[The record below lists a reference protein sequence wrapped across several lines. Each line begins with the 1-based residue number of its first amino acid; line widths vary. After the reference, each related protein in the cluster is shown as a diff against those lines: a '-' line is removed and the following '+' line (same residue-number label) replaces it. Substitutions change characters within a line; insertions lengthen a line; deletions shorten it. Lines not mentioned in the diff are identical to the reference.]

1 MRAVDPREVPADWAP
16 PEATAADRL
25 RLRLLISVS
34 VAAALW
40 YFAWLLQP
48 ARVGNP
54 VLYGL
59 LLLAEL
65 FNVLQAVG
73 FWWTCSRRTHRRHCP
88 PPQVGWSV
96 DLLIP
101 VYNEPVEI
109 VEPVIRACL
118 RLRSVAV
125 RVVVLDDGKSDQLR
139 ALTSRLGADYLRRP
153 TNRGAKAGNINAALA
168 RTSAPFVA
176 VLDCDHVPDVRFLE
190 ATVGHFADERVAFVQ
205 TPQFYANARQKA
217 VAAAAWSQQAL
228 FFGGISVG
236 KDALGAMFCCGT
248 NVVFRRAAL
257 DEVGGFPEDSITED
271 FQMSVSFH
279 SRGWRSVYVPEVLA
293 RGLGPEDM
301 ASYVSQQLRWARGCI
316 SAIPSVLRARL
327 PIQLRLQYLL
337 SASYFLYGWTVLI
350 YMFMPVARIVFD
362 AQPVAS
368 TSSAIFLWHFAPY
381 FLLCMA
387 AVARAG
393 GGSYTF
399 SAFALAAAN
408 FWIGIIST
416 LRAVL
421 RRPASFVVTPKSG
434 AGEWQPQVVVPSLIA
449 VGVLLAVSAWG
460 VTVNPTP
467 GVLNA
472 AAFAVVHSAV
482 LLRGAAPALNLAQR
496 RRPVRVRRSGTPTGA
511 QEAVTGTAVAF
522 PVVPARA
529 EQPSTVAL
537 LEGTT

>member
-88 PPQVGWSV
+88 PPQAGWSV

-205 TPQFYANARQKA
+205 TPQFYANARQKV

-327 PIQLRLQYLL
+327 PVQLRLQYLL

-362 AQPVAS
+362 AQPIAS

-511 QEAVTGTAVAF
+511 QEAVTGTPVAF

-529 EQPSTVAL
+529 EQPSPVAF